1 MNRGKKSALMSA
13 IFMGLGQLYNK
24 DYVKGAFFALIE
36 TFLLLFSIPYFKKAI
51 WGLTTLGEKALYYE
65 NGIAKGDHS
74 IILLIQGIIA
84 IIVLIIIGVLYIINI
99 RDAKNVGNDTENGI
113 KPLGFIELIK
123 HIWDKYFHFVMLSP
137 AVLFLLFITL
147 LPILVMISIAFT
159 NYSGPSHLPPA
170 RLVDWVGIKN
180 FVNLFKLKI
189 WNSTFI
195 GVAKWT
201 TVWAVLST
209 VTTYFGGLLLALMV
223 NSYGI
228 KFKKIWRAIFIIPY
242 AIPGFLSLLV
252 MRLMF
257 SGPGAVN
264 GLLIKFGLDKVAWL
278 TDPSIA
284 KAAVILINLWLGA
297 PYFMILM
304 SGILT
309 NISKSLYEAADIDG
323 ASGLQ
328 KFWKITL
335 PMVLF
340 STAPYLILTFA
351 YNFNNFN
358 NIYILTQGNPVN
370 AAYKYAGH
378 TDILITW
385 IFKLTYDQYK
395 FHMASL
401 VTIIIFVVIAAI
413 SAYGFTKTK
422 SFKEEDMIQ

>member
-1 MNRGKKSALMSA
+1 MNRGKKSALLSTL
-13 IFMGLGQLYNK
+13 FMGLGQLYNK
-24 DYVKGAFFALIE
+24 EYIKGAFFAVIEAMLLI
-36 TFLLLFSIPYFKKAI
+36 FSIPYFKKAL
-51 WGLTTLGEKALYYE
+51 WGIITLGEKPLYYE

-74 IILLIQGIIA
+74 ILLLIQGTIAVILLVLIA
-84 IIVLIIIGVLYIINI
+84 ILYIVNI
-99 RDAKNVGNDTENGI
+99 RDAKKAGESRERGE
-113 KPLGFIELIK
+113 KPLGFVALIK
-123 HIWDKYFHFVMLSP
+123 HIWDRYFHFIMLTP
-137 AVLFLLFITL
+137 AAVFLLFITL
-147 LPILVMISIAFT
+147 LPILVTISIAFT
-159 NYSGPSHLPPA
+159 NYSGPNNLPPA
-170 RLVDWVGIKN
+170 KLVDWVGLLN
-180 FVNLFKLKI
+180 FKNLFKLKI

-201 TVWAVLST
+201 VIWATLST
-209 VTTYFGGLLLALMV
+209 VTTYFGGLLIALMV
-223 NSYGI
+223 NANGI
-228 KFKKIWRAIFIIPY
+228 KFKKFWRSIFIIPY

-257 SGPGAVN
+257 SGPGAIN
-264 GLLIKFGLDKVAWL
+264 GFLIKMGLEKVAWL
-278 TDPSIA
+278 TDPNIA
-284 KAAVILINLWLGA
+284 KTSLIIINIWLGA
-297 PYFMILM
+297 PYFMVLM
-304 SGILT
+304 AGILT

-323 ASGLQ
+323 ASEWQ

-351 YNFNNFN
+351 YNFNSFN
-358 NIYILTQGNPVN
+358 NIYILTEGNPVN

-395 FHMASL
+395 FQMAAL
-401 VTIIIFVVIAAI
+401 ITIIIFVVIAAI